1 VSCGPGGLFV
11 SSFLSSL
18 SADNNLTT
26 AGVAPKGR
34 KVATDTNAAPDPL
47 NDPSPVSSSDCKI
60 LTGNIEPSSVPS
72 NPRTTGAGTGHH
84 KIVTTKSGQGTS
96 RSRSRGC
103 GGSGRKQAANI
114 TIEGDGDSK
123 GKGKGNGNSGDDGD
137 GDGDDDGDGDGKGD
151 GDGDGDGGDGDGD
164 GDDGEGDEDDEEPE
178 FSDAPE
184 LPPTSTDR
192 KKKVSFLF

>member
-1 VSCGPGGLFV
+1 MSCGPGGLFV
-11 SSFLSSL
+11 SLFLSSP

-96 RSRSRGC
+96 RSRSRGH

-123 GKGKGNGNSGDDGD
+123 GKGNGNSG
-137 GDGDDDGDGDGKGD
+137 DDGDGDGKGD